1 MRRLRNAVIRYSR
14 LACPALGVLTIVCV
28 GGFGLHAASDW
39 HRHGELGAGFFHLHF
54 HVGDHEHEIH
64 GHDHPAHDDHE
75 HDTPTERNRKRTA
88 VLTIAHAI
96 QDGAPAAPTVASP
109 EFTPDPTLS
118 ESVDLPRPT
127 EFSVFANP
135 RAPPA

>member
-1 MRRLRNAVIRYSR
+1 MRRLRRSVIRLFR
-14 LACPALGVLTIVCV
+14 LAGPVLGAAAIVCV
-28 GGFGLHAASDW
+28 GGLGLHAASDW

-64 GHDHPAHDDHE
+64 GHDHPAHDDHD
-75 HDTPTERNRKRTA
+75 HDTPTEGNRKRTA

-96 QDGAPAAPTVASP
+96 QDIAPAAPSVASP
-109 EFTPDPTLS
+109 EFTPYRTLS

-127 EFSVFANP
+127 DYSVFANP
-135 RAPPA
+135 RAPPT